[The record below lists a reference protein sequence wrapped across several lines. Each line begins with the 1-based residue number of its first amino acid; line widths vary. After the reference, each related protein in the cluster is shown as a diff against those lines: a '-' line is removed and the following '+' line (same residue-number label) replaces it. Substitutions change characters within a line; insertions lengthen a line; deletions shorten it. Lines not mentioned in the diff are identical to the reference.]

1 MSPGKTAN
9 ISFDSDFGNVI
20 NGESR
25 TKSENYHQGV
35 NPATGEKLWD
45 VPIANQSDVDEA
57 VASAEKAF
65 KSWSVKPIEERKEL
79 LRNFRDLWSGYQEE
93 FTTLLC
99 KETGKPRQFAAMEVG
114 AVGAWFDHH
123 VSLSIPEERLEDDEK
138 VMTTRYM
145 PLGVVGAICPW
156 NVCFPFSVMSL
167 DILLTMFP
175 VPSGSLIRQDCSC
188 SSYWM
193 HNHRQALAFHSLH
206 LVEGNRA
213 GSDHLPSRCRSGPRW

>member
-1 MSPGKTAN
+1 VTCPSVVETHKLYDHHWWSVVLKDGPNFFSFTLKYFFLYQNIIQSTPPIMSPGKTAN
-9 ISFDSDFGNVI
+9 ISFDSNFANII
-20 NGESR
+20 NGEAR
-25 TKSENYHQGV
+25 TKSDNYHQGV

-57 VASAEKAF
+57 VASAQKAF
-65 KSWSVKPIEERKEL
+65 ESWSVKPIEERKEL

-99 KETGKPRQFAAMEVG
+99 KETGKPRQFAAFEVG

-156 NVCFPFSVMSL
+156 NVCILSSVFVRL
-167 DILLTMFP
+167 EALLTM
-175 VPSGSLIRQDCSC
+175 S
-188 SSYWM
+188 W
-193 HNHRQALAFHSLH
+193 
-206 LVEGNRA
+206 
-213 GSDHLPSRCRSGPRW
+213 